1 VNDAAASATRKLLDV
16 DDETQMHQRSLV
28 PDAYVSRHVGDGYV
42 NVTHA
47 DDHGDVENV
56 GPKRTGRSLLQLGS
70 TYEALFCDRMRLNLF
85 YKSRSGNLLTP
96 ASLLDMRAA
105 DKLLTS
111 HPKYDKLCAKWTTPS
126 GATVRIGPFP
136 NTNTV
141 CPYKTDISFLNS
153 GVHPPTLA
161 RVVFLPRVL
170 RRFARVQR
178 PRRPIFC
185 YFLRPHGRERGE

>member
-1 VNDAAASATRKLLDV
+1 MNDAAASATRKLLDV
-16 DDETQMHQRSLV
+16 DDETQMNQRSLV

-42 NVTHA
+42 NVTHD

-96 ASLLDMRAA
+96 ASLIDMRAA

-111 HPKYDKLCAKWTTPS
+111 HPTYDKLCAKWTTPS

-141 CPYKTDISFLNS
+141 CPYKTDTFSVTLRSASPRTPWRAISS
-153 GVHPPTLA
+153 PSTA
-161 RVVFLPRVL
+161 T
-170 RRFARVQR
+170 A
-178 PRRPIFC
+178 
-185 YFLRPHGRERGE
+185 